1 MAPRF
6 GGWSRRSALRANR
19 SCANA
24 EFARPRSGIGE
35 HMDNKLLNR
44 RALIQTLGVTG
55 LLPALPGAALSG
67 PAEHKNIVQ
76 ETLPLQPEGGNGARH
91 SIRFAV
97 CGMSHDHIYG
107 MVGAIQRGGGE
118 LVAAYGDEP
127 DKIAAFSKRY
137 PDVKWVKSE
146 DEILND
152 GSIQLVLSS
161 AIASHR
167 APLGVRVMQHGK
179 DYLSDKPGV
188 TTLEQLAAV
197 RRTIAET
204 HRIYGIMYSER
215 LEVKAAVKAGEL
227 IQAGAIGHVIQTIN
241 IAPHQVHQGH
251 GDAGGAAGRPEW
263 FWNPDEYGGI
273 LCDIGSHQVDQFLYY
288 TGSTEA
294 EVVAS
299 QIANVAHPDRPRF
312 QDFGDMMLRGNRGMG
327 YVRLDWFTPDG
338 LGTWGDG
345 RLFVLGTDGY
355 IELRKYV
362 NVAVKNAGNNLFIVD
377 QKEARYIDCSN
388 LTLPFGPQFVAD
400 VVNRTHTAQDQTQCL
415 LAAELAIRA
424 QRNAKLVRVESP
436 SRVAAA
442 AI

>member
-1 MAPRF
+1 
-6 GGWSRRSALRANR
+6 
-19 SCANA
+19 
-24 EFARPRSGIGE
+24 
-35 HMDNKLLNR
+35 MDTRLLDR

-55 LLPALPGAALSG
+55 LVPRAAFSG
-67 PAEHKNIVQ
+67 PEHKSIVQ
-76 ETLPLQPEGGNGARH
+76 ETLQLQPEAESGAKH

-118 LVAAYGDEP
+118 LVAAYGEEP
-127 DKIAAFSKRY
+127 DKIAAFTKRY
-137 PDVKWVKSE
+137 PEVKWVQSE
-146 DEILND
+146 AGILND

-161 AIASHR
+161 AIASRR
-167 APLGVRVMQHGK
+167 APLGVRVMEHGK

-241 IAPHQVHQGH
+241 IAPHQVRQKH
-251 GDAGGAAGRPEW
+251 GDAGGGSGRPEW

-299 QIANVAHPDRPRF
+299 QIANVAHPERPRF

-327 YVRLDWFTPDG
+327 YVRLDWFTPEG

-345 RLFVLGTDGY
+345 RLFVLGTEGY

-362 NVAVKNAGNNLFIVD
+362 DVAVRSEGNNLFIVD
-377 QKEARYIDCSN
+377 QKQARYIDCSR

-400 VVNRTHTAQDQTQCL
+400 VVNRTHMAQDQPQCL

-424 QRNAKLVRVESP
+424 QRDAKVVRMQS
-436 SRVAAA
+436 
-442 AI
+442 

>member
-1 MAPRF
+1 LRVPGRAASPRAWRTCYQDN
-6 GGWSRRSALRANR
+6 GDQ
-19 SCANA
+19 
-24 EFARPRSGIGE
+24 
-35 HMDNKLLNR
+35 MDKRLLDR
-44 RALIQTLGVTG
+44 RALIQSLGISS
-55 LLPALPGAALSG
+55 LLPALPETAFGGAERNS
-67 PAEHKNIVQ
+67 IVQ
-76 ETLPLQPEGGNGARH
+76 ETLPLQPETGGGARH

-118 LVAAYGDEP
+118 LVAVYGEEP
-127 DKIAAFSKRY
+127 DKIAAFTKRY

-161 AIASHR
+161 TVASRR
-167 APLGVRVMQHGK
+167 APLGVRVMEHGK
-179 DYLSDKPGV
+179 DFLADKPGI

-227 IQAGAIGHVIQTIN
+227 IKAGAIGHVIQTIN
-241 IAPHQVHQGH
+241 IAPHQVVQKH
-251 GDAGGAAGRPEW
+251 GDAGGGSGRPEW

-345 RLFVLGTDGY
+345 RLFVLGTEGY

-362 NVAVKNAGNNLFIVD
+362 DVAVKSAGNNLFIVD
-377 QKEARYIDCSN
+377 RKEARYMDCSN
-388 LTLPFGPQFVAD
+388 VTLPFGPQFVAD
-400 VVNRTHTAQDQTQCL
+400 IVNRTHTAQDQTQCL
-415 LAAELAIRA
+415 LAAELAIKA
-424 QRNAKLVRVESP
+424 QRNAKLVRVQT
-436 SRVAAA
+436 
-442 AI
+442 

>member
-1 MAPRF
+1 
-6 GGWSRRSALRANR
+6 
-19 SCANA
+19 
-24 EFARPRSGIGE
+24 
-35 HMDNKLLNR
+35 MDNKLLNR
-44 RALIQTLGVTG
+44 RALIQTLGATS
-55 LLPALPGAALSG
+55 LLPALPGAAFSG

-76 ETLPLQPEGGNGARH
+76 ETLPLQPEAGNGAKH

-118 LVAAYGDEP
+118 LVAVYGEEP
-127 DKIAAFSKRY
+127 DKVTAFSKRY

-161 AIASHR
+161 TIASHR

-179 DYLSDKPGV
+179 DYLSDKPGI

-251 GDAGGAAGRPEW
+251 GDAGGGSGRPEW

-299 QIANVAHPDRPRF
+299 QIANVAHPDHPRF

-345 RLFVLGTDGY
+345 RLFVLGTEGY

-362 NVAVKNAGNNLFIVD
+362 DVAVKNAGNNLFIVD
-377 QKEARYIDCSN
+377 QKQARYIDCSN

-400 VVNRTHTAQDQTQCL
+400 IVNRTHMAQDQTQCL

-424 QRNAKLVRVESP
+424 QRDAKLVRVQSP
-436 SRVAAA
+436 SAA
-442 AI
+442 

>member
-1 MAPRF
+1 
-6 GGWSRRSALRANR
+6 
-19 SCANA
+19 
-24 EFARPRSGIGE
+24 
-35 HMDNKLLNR
+35 MDKRLLDR
-44 RALIQTLGVTG
+44 RALIQTLGVTSV
-55 LLPALPGAALSG
+55 LPAVTGAAFGG
-67 PAEHKNIVQ
+67 PEHKSIVQ
-76 ETLPLQPEGGNGARH
+76 ETLPLQPEAGNGARH

-118 LVAAYGDEP
+118 LVAAHSEEP
-127 DKIAAFSKRY
+127 DKVAAFTKRY

-152 GSIQLVLSS
+152 SSIQLVLSS
-161 AIASHR
+161 IVASRR

-179 DYLSDKPGV
+179 DFLADKPGI

-204 HRIYGIMYSER
+204 HRIYGILYSER

-241 IAPHQVHQGH
+241 IAPHQVYQKH
-251 GDAGGAAGRPEW
+251 GDAGGGSGRPDW

-312 QDFGDMMLRGNRGMG
+312 QDFGDMMLCGNRGMG

-345 RLFVLGTDGY
+345 RLFVLGTEGY

-362 NVAVKNAGNNLFIVD
+362 DVAVKNAGNNLFIVD
-377 QKEARYIDCSN
+377 RKEARYMDCSN

-424 QRNAKLVRVESP
+424 QRNAKVVRVQT
-436 SRVAAA
+436 
-442 AI
+442 